1 MHRLSYFAAVL
12 LAAGLCFVSLSAAQA
27 AILITINK
35 AAQQMTVEVDGET
48 RWTWPVS
55 TGRRGYDTPAGDF
68 RPFRME
74 EDHYSK
80 EWDEAP
86 MPYSIFFTDSGHA
99 IHGSFQTRALG
110 RAASHGCVRLSP
122 KNAAKL
128 FALVKRK
135 GLSNA
140 KVVVIADPNAPVVAK
155 HRAPAQKVQEARKVI
170 PTPASRA
177 ETSTY
182 AVAPDQTLG
191 YLPIAAPPVTHQLQI
206 EQPAIALPAASA
218 VQHAPPYAP
227 NLN

>member
-1 MHRLSYFAAVL
+1 MR
-12 LAAGLCFVSLSAAQA
+12 
-27 AILITINK
+27 
-35 AAQQMTVEVDGET
+35 
-48 RWTWPVS
+48 
-55 TGRRGYDTPAGDF
+55 
-68 RPFRME
+68 
-74 EDHYSK
+74 

-140 KVVVIADPNAPVVAK
+140 KVVVIADPNTPVVAK
-155 HRAPAQKVQEARKVI
+155 RRAPAQEARKVI

-191 YLPIAAPPVTHQLQI
+191 LLPIAAPPVTHQLQI
-206 EQPAIALPAASA
+206 QQPAIALPAASA
-218 VQHAPPYAP
+218 VQHAPPYAQ